1 MRQVILCADA
11 TARRS
16 LGKMLATKMAL
27 YVATFLSHIVAL
39 GAPPA
44 AAAGIFNDALIADAI
59 HVMAESGRRLNSCT
73 CKKSTGT
80 PLKVYTVETV

>member
-1 MRQVILCADA
+1 MILADT
-11 TARRS
+11 TAAGRIFW
-16 LGKMLATKMAL
+16 KMLAAEMASH
-27 YVATFLSHIVAL
+27 VATFLSHIVAL

-44 AAAGIFNDALIADAI
+44 AAAGIFNDALIAHAV